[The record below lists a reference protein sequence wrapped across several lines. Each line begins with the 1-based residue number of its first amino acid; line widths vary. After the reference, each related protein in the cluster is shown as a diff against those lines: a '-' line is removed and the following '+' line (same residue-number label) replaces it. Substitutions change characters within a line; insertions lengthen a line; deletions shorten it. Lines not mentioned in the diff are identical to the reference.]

1 MRTISLLCAVIA
13 AILAA
18 PTRTIAADVTPT
30 LALVGP
36 ETTPIAVMSP
46 NGRYFALVN
55 RSLDPNEDRK
65 LLFID
70 SAGEEAPIVAPLGK
84 DTDVRGLVWANDD
97 RVIFVG
103 SQRRK
108 VRISNATGR
117 IEMNVV
123 KMFSI
128 DRRGADAVPLFE
140 NSDSVRA
147 AFSTAE
153 VLNILPDD
161 PDHIIMS
168 AVGNTRD
175 SLDLWKVNV
184 KTGKAELLFQGIRN
198 TFAWHLDETG
208 APAFRTT
215 INDRGTYI
223 MTYVSPDKGETWELV
238 HQQVVRDTAN
248 EAPRFLPL
256 STSGEGR
263 YTIIAQRPG
272 ADRIAVHEY
281 DLRKKSFIRTLYE
294 HPTVDVSGAIT
305 DPMTG
310 AYLGAAFA
318 IDRFEYEIADPDLR
332 TAVAQATRA
341 LGEEVSLSIIGMS
354 RDRQRI
360 FMSASGPQ
368 APGDYYLFDRR
379 KKSLQF
385 LFSSRPELDPAKLSP
400 VEIMRTRM
408 SDGVTI
414 TSYVTHPNG
423 DAKGVYPLL
432 VVPHGGPQARDYHT
446 YDLFGQYFASRGYRV
461 IQTNFRG
468 SAGYG
473 EAFVEA
479 GHREWGK
486 RMQADVMES
495 AAALIDR
502 GIARKK
508 NMCVYGWSYGGYVA
522 MTASFKN
529 ADMFSASIS
538 TAGVSD
544 LRESLTDERM
554 ANGPNSGA
562 YRYWSTSIGD
572 FVEDREDLDANSAA
586 KNAKSVTMPV
596 LLFHGKD
603 DRVVSVRQSEIFRN
617 ALESAGK
624 PVEYHEF
631 AETGHGIAS
640 FANKDLEF
648 MFNRIDAFCKENLP
662 KPQAQ

>member
-1 MRTISLLCAVIA
+1 MRITSFILAIIAV
-13 AILAA
+13 ILAA
-18 PTRTIAADVTPT
+18 PTPGGAADAPPT

-36 ETTPIAVMSP
+36 ETTPVAVMSP
-46 NGRYFALVN
+46 NGRYFAVVN

-65 LLFID
+65 LLFVD
-70 SAGEEAPIVAPLGK
+70 SNGEEAPIVVPLGQ

-108 VRISNATGR
+108 VRISNVPGR
-117 IEMNVV
+117 IEIDVV
-123 KMFSI
+123 RLFSI
-128 DRRGADAVPLFE
+128 DRRGTDAVPLFE

-147 AFSTAE
+147 AFSTPD

-161 PDHIIMS
+161 PDHVIMS

-184 KTGKAELLFQGIRN
+184 KTGKTELLFQGVSN
-198 TFAWHLDETG
+198 TVAWYLDETG

-215 INDRGTYI
+215 VNDRGTFI

-256 STSGEGR
+256 SSSGEGR

-318 IDRFEYEIADPDLR
+318 IDRFEYEIVDPDLR
-332 TAVAQATRA
+332 IAVGQASKA
-341 LGEEVSLSIIGMS
+341 LGPEVSIDIIGIS

-360 FMSASGPQ
+360 FISASGPQ
-368 APGDYYLFDRR
+368 APGDFYLFDRR
-379 KKSLQF
+379 KKSLAF

-400 VEIMRTRM
+400 VEIMKTEM

-432 VVPHGGPQARDYHT
+432 VVPHGGPQARDFFT
-446 YDLFGQYFASRGYRV
+446 YDLFGQFFASRGYRV

-473 EAFVEA
+473 EAFVKA

-495 AAALIDR
+495 AMALVDR
-502 GIARKK
+502 GVARKK

-522 MTASFKN
+522 MTASYKN

-544 LRESLTDERM
+544 LRESLNDERA

-562 YRYWSTSIGD
+562 YRYWSTAIGSYVD
-572 FVEDREDLDANSAA
+572 DREDLIANSAA
-586 KNAKSVTMPV
+586 ENAKSVAMPV

-603 DRVVSVRQSEIFRN
+603 DRIVSVRQSEIFHS
-617 ALESAGK
+617 ALQSAGK

-631 AETGHGIAS
+631 AKTDHGIVT

-648 MFNRIDAFCKENLP
+648 MFNRIDAFCKESLP
-662 KPQAQ
+662 KQ